1 MTRASLGH
9 LAAALIRRERSRR
22 RAVTG
27 AIVALLVLGTG
38 PVIAHHASRGG
49 TDLLAGLDHV
59 GALCLTALHLLLAP
73 VHHGFHLL
81 LLAGFGYA
89 LWDRCRALRRARQS
103 LTALACSRAE
113 PGDRFWDAAV
123 AGELDPSHLRIVSDL
138 PVPAF
143 TIGLLRP
150 LVYVAQDLAE
160 ELTEPELAAVLAH
173 EGAHVAR
180 RDPLRLFGL
189 RLLACTLFWI
199 PALRRLA
206 EDVADEF
213 EIEADDRAATG
224 RPLALATAI
233 LTLARRRSLSPLPG
247 ASLGFHHPDLLDRRV
262 RRLVGE
268 DAAPRSHVTR
278 RSLVQAFAAVA
289 LVWVS
294 SFVVLHPM
302 PAAGT
307 LGARPHCDHPAESVL
322 AHLFCLEAT
331 PGAVRCPH
339 AADRTSHPHRLA

>member
-1 MTRASLGH
+1 MNRASLGY
-9 LAAALIRRERSRR
+9 LDGALIRRERSRR
-22 RAVTG
+22 RTIAG
-27 AIVALLVLGTG
+27 AIVMLMVLGTG

-59 GALCLTALHLLLAP
+59 GALCLTALHLLLSP
-73 VHHGFHLL
+73 VHRGFHVL

-89 LWDRCRALRRARQS
+89 LWDRFRAWRRTQQS
-103 LTALACSRAE
+103 LSPLASCRPE
-113 PGDRFWDAAV
+113 PGDPFWEAAV
-123 AGELDPSHLRIVSDL
+123 AGGLDPSRLRMVGGL

-143 TIGLLRP
+143 TTGLLRP
-150 LVYVAQDLAE
+150 LVYVALDLAE

-189 RLLACTLFWI
+189 RLLACALFWI

-224 RPLALATAI
+224 RPLALATAM
-233 LTLARRRSLSPLPG
+233 LTLARRQSLSPLPS
-247 ASLGFHHPDLLDRRV
+247 ASLGFCHPDLLDRRV

-268 DAAPRSHVTR
+268 DATPRSHVTR

-294 SFVVLHPM
+294 SFVVVHPM
-302 PAAGT
+302 PAAGA
-307 LGARPHCDHPAESVL
+307 LGTRPHCDHPAESVL
-322 AHLFCLEAT
+322 AHLFCLQAA
-331 PGAVRCPH
+331 PGAVHCPH
-339 AADRTSHPHRLA
+339 ETGRTSHAHQLA